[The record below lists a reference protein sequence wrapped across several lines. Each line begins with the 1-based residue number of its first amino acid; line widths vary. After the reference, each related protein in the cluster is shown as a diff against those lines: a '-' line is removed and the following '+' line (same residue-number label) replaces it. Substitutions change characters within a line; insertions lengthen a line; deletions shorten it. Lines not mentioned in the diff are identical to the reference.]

1 MLELQR
7 FLVKQKVSLFQGRAD
22 YDIFDP
28 DSQQQVGTAQELRG
42 FLGTLLAMLV
52 SKRSRPRTI
61 EVRDHDGALL
71 FSIYRPWSFIRSKV
85 RILDENGQ
93 LLGYLTSKVL
103 SLGGGFW
110 VYDPQDKQIAELKG
124 DWKGWS
130 FKFLSPDGREL
141 GQIGKK
147 WAGLAKEMFTT
158 ADTYM
163 VSIDDSMAGEQI
175 IKTLLLAGSLAVD
188 IVYKEG
194 D

>member
-7 FLVKQKVSLFQGRAD
+7 FFVKQQVSLLKDRAD

-28 DSQQQVGTAQELRG
+28 ETQQQVGAAREAGG
-42 FLGTLLAMLV
+42 FMRILLVLLLK
-52 SKRSRPRTI
+52 SNRPRTI
-61 EVRDHDGALL
+61 DVRDQAGTLL
-71 FSIYRPWSFIRSKV
+71 FSIHRPWSFFRTKV
-85 RILDENGQ
+85 RVLDETGQ
-93 LLGYLTSKVL
+93 MLGYFKSKIL

-110 VYDPQDKQIAELKG
+110 VYDSHDTQIAELKG

-130 FKFLSPDGREL
+130 FRFLSPDGSEL

-147 WAGLAKEMFTT
+147 WAGLAKELFTS

-163 VSIDDSMAGEQI
+163 VSIDESMSGEES
-175 IKTLLLAGSLAVD
+175 IKILLLAASLAVD

-194 D
+194 S

>member
-7 FLVKQKVSLFQGRAD
+7 FLVKQQVSLFKGRAD
-22 YDIFDP
+22 YDFFDP
-28 DSQQQVGTAQELRG
+28 ETQQQVGAAREVGG
-42 FLGTLLAMLV
+42 FMRVLLALLLK
-52 SKRSRPRTI
+52 SNRPRTI
-61 EVRDHDGALL
+61 EVRDQAGTLL
-71 FSIYRPWSFIRSKV
+71 FSIHRPWSFFRTKV
-85 RILDENGQ
+85 RILDEHGQ
-93 LLGYLTSKVL
+93 MLGYFKTKIL

-110 VYDPQDKQIAELKG
+110 VYDPHDTQIAELKG

-130 FKFLSPDGREL
+130 FKFLSPDGNEL

-163 VSIDDSMAGEQI
+163 VSIDDSMSGEET
-175 IKTLLLAGSLAVD
+175 IKILLLAASLSVD

-194 D
+194 S